1 MKKIF
6 AVFGNPIEHSLSP
19 PIHQSFAR
27 QHGID
32 IDYKKILSTE
42 DQFSDDVDAFFD
54 RGGNGCNVTVPFK
67 ELAYQ
72 KCINLTPEAQVA
84 RAVNTLFMNQH
95 KQLCGHNTDGTSLLN
110 DLSNNLELAIKDR
123 HIVILGAGGA
133 TRGILQPLID
143 QQPARITIINRTVAK
158 AEALAKDFESLFTL
172 QVVAADNL
180 SDEFKPA
187 DILIN
192 ATSAS
197 LDAKLPVTDTS
208 VISPASACYDLAYSQ
223 QPTRFLE
230 WTKSNGAQHNCDGR
244 GMLVEQAAAAFYT
257 WTKLEVRTA
266 EIIKNFQNLKTT

>member
-32 IDYKKILSTE
+32 IEYKKILSTE
-42 DQFSDDVDAFFD
+42 EQFSDDVDTFFS
-54 RGGNGCNVTVPFK
+54 GGGDGCNVTVPFK

-72 KCINLTPEAQVA
+72 KCVKLSAQAQVA
-84 RAVNTLFMNQH
+84 RAVNTLYLDQK
-95 KQLCGHNTDGTSLLN
+95 KQLCGHNTDGTGLLN
-110 DLSNNLELAIKDR
+110 DLSNNLKLTINDR

-143 QQPARITIINRTVAK
+143 QQPEAITIINRTVAK
-158 AEALAKDFESLFTL
+158 AEALARDFASLFSI

-180 SDEFKPA
+180 PDNFKPA
-187 DILIN
+187 DLLIN

-208 VISPASACYDLAYSQ
+208 VISPDSACYDLAYSFE
-223 QPTRFLE
+223 PTRFLE
-230 WTKSNGAQHNCDGR
+230 WTRSNGAQHNCDGR

-257 WTKLEVRTA
+257 WTNLKPDTT
-266 EIIKNFQNLKTT
+266 EIIENFQNL

>member
-95 KQLCGHNTDGTSLLN
+95 KQLCGHNTDGTGLLN

>member
-32 IDYKKILSTE
+32 IEYRKILSTE
-42 DQFSDDVDAFFD
+42 EQFSDDVDTFFS
-54 RGGNGCNVTVPFK
+54 GGGDGCNVTVPFK

-72 KCINLTPEAQVA
+72 KCVNLSAQAQVA
-84 RAVNTLFMNQH
+84 RAVNTLYLDQN
-95 KQLCGHNTDGTSLLN
+95 KQLCGHNTDGTGLLN
-110 DLSNNLELAIKDR
+110 DLSNNLKLTINDR

-143 QQPARITIINRTVAK
+143 QQPEAITIINRTVAK
-158 AEALAKDFESLFTL
+158 AEALARDFASLFSI

-180 SDEFKPA
+180 PDNFKPA
-187 DILIN
+187 DLLIN

-208 VISPASACYDLAYSQ
+208 VISPDSACYDLAYSFE
-223 QPTRFLE
+223 PTRFLE
-230 WTKSNGAQHNCDGR
+230 WTRSNGAQHNCDGR

-257 WTKLEVRTA
+257 WTNLKPDTT
-266 EIIKNFQNLKTT
+266 EIIENFQNL

>member
-95 KQLCGHNTDGTSLLN
+95 KQLCGHNTDGTGLLN

-143 QQPARITIINRTVAK
+143 QQPARITVINRTVAK

-172 QVVAADNL
+172 QVL
-180 SDEFKPA
+180 S
-187 DILIN
+187 LIH
-192 ATSAS
+192 
-197 LDAKLPVTDTS
+197 
-208 VISPASACYDLAYSQ
+208 I
-223 QPTRFLE
+223 
-230 WTKSNGAQHNCDGR
+230 
-244 GMLVEQAAAAFYT
+244 
-257 WTKLEVRTA
+257 
-266 EIIKNFQNLKTT
+266 